1 MKAYI
6 YLFLAIIFEVL
17 GTLLIPASKNFSKIL
32 PTAILSLSYFTSFY
46 FLSFAVNKL
55 PITVVYASWSGLG
68 IFTIAL
74 LSYVF
79 YKQTLAWQGILGL
92 FFIVIGVTIV
102 NIYKTP

>member
-17 GTLLIPASKNFSKIL
+17 GTLLIPASKNFIL
-32 PTAILSLSYFTSFY
+32 ILSLSYFTSFY

-79 YKQTLAWQGILGL
+79 YKQTLP
-92 FFIVIGVTIV
+92 VS
-102 NIYKTP
+102 